1 MKRSTKA
8 ALLSGL
14 IFPGIGHLYLKRHVH
29 GIILCMVS
37 ASAIY
42 FIVSVA
48 VTTALEVVEKIQ
60 SESGGV
66 ALDMAAITDL
76 VSQQSS
82 GAEQPMNIATVALVV
97 CWVIG
102 IVDSYRQGRAQ
113 EKVEEVAGE
122 KEA

>member
-1 MKRSTKA
+1 VKRSTKA

-14 IFPGIGHLYLKRHVH
+14 VFPGIGHMYLKRHVL
-29 GIILCMVS
+29 GVILFAGA

-48 VTTALEVVEKIQ
+48 VNTAFEVAEKIQ
-60 SESGGV
+60 SGDV
-66 ALDMAAITDL
+66 PLDMGTITDL
-76 VSQQSS
+76 VSQQSGGS
-82 GAEQPMNIATVALVV
+82 EQSANFAMIALVA

-113 EKVEEVAGE
+113 EKVKDVVGE
-122 KEA
+122 KGT